1 MSFVVCGLDFGTLG
15 ARCVLVDALTGKEV
29 SAAEHAYRHGV
40 LEGAPGEAFQDPA
53 DYKEALSKVIREA
66 VKCAALG
73 NAVYAAVA
81 GGAYQSIPEA
91 SLHMKSPVLYTAVP
105 EREYGSQYRKYLKL
119 SEVFRELGEEKAVP
133 YRTAVTV
140 Q

>member
-1 MSFVVCGLDFGTLG
+1 MSFIVCGLDFGTLG
-15 ARCVLVDALTGKEV
+15 ARCVLVDALTGKE
-29 SAAEHAYRHGV
+29 
-40 LEGAPGEAFQDPA
+40 
-53 DYKEALSKVIREA
+53 LS
-66 VKCAALG
+66 AALG
-73 NAVYAAVA
+73 SAVYAAVA
-81 GGAYQSIPEA
+81 GGAYRSIPEA